1 MRGLGFFFFFNPS
14 LCTCFAEL
22 SSLLPCPTVE
32 VSLNNKTEE
41 GKFAS
46 ALAAVKLDTVFF
58 VVNF

>member
-1 MRGLGFFFFFNPS
+1 MRGFGFFNPS

-32 VSLNNKTEE
+32 VSFNNKAEK

-46 ALAAVKLDTVFF
+46 SLLLLL
-58 VVNF
+58 N